1 MNHLEFFEHG
11 EYRVEVGMRL
21 TVKNEKNEKNEKKI
35 NQEKKTIETVE
46 KSWEKVGETIGYSVF
61 IAFDSDDVEKDQ
73 LCLQE
78 VGLEL

>member
-1 MNHLEFFEHG
+1 MCKNKIMNHLEFFEHG

-21 TVKNEKNEKNEKKI
+21 TVKNEKNEKNEKK
-35 NQEKKTIETVE
+35 TIETVE
-46 KSWEKVGETIGYSVF
+46 KSWEKVGEKIGYSVF
-61 IAFDSDDVEKDQ
+61 IAFDGDDVEKDQ